1 MNKPDLLK
9 FHVQKEKLLIFK
21 SKYFHLK
28 MKLTRQNIYQ
38 SDELLAH
45 GTKAISKQ
53 RDSLKCIFMYHIVCL
68 RDWWCVGPFAII
80 YTI

>member
-1 MNKPDLLK
+1 
-9 FHVQKEKLLIFK
+9 
-21 SKYFHLK
+21 
-28 MKLTRQNIYQ
+28 MKLTRQSIYQ

-68 RDWWCVGPFAII
+68 RYWWCVGPFAII